1 MYAAPLIRHIVNDA
15 RLRGLAYQAVAV
27 AAVLAVAV
35 LGFDHVT
42 RTLHQQNI
50 ASGFAFLSRQAG
62 FGLSQTFL
70 EYKPADSYARALA
83 AGVVNTTVV
92 STVGI
97 VLATLFGF
105 VTGLA
110 QLSTNRL
117 LALIARLY
125 VNIQRGIPLLLWLF
139 FWYGAIVTTLPTG
152 REAWEIIPHVFLT
165 NAGLSIPSLLWTS
178 GHVIVPASVVCGLL
192 LAVVVARRAR
202 TLLVNTCLGKLS
214 WLLVPL
220 ALLGPPLIAI
230 VAFGPGFALS
240 LPEPGRFR
248 VTGGMRLTAE
258 FTALLVALSLSASAG
273 IAEIV
278 RAGVQSVD
286 AGQWEA
292 STSLGLHRVQVLRL
306 VVLPQALRT
315 IVPPLTGAYLSLL
328 KSSSLA
334 IAVGY
339 PDLLMVAN
347 TTINQTGQAIE
358 CTAIYMLVYLA
369 LSVVTASFMNWY
381 NARIARGERS

>member
-1 MYAAPLIRHIVNDA
+1 MSDPRF
-15 RLRGLAYQAVAV
+15 RSTAYQAIAV
-27 AAVLAVAV
+27 GALLAVGIF
-35 LGFDHVT
+35 GFEHVA
-42 RTLHQQNI
+42 RTLNQQNI

-70 EYKPADSYARALA
+70 DYKPADSYGRALL
-83 AGVVNTTVV
+83 AGAVNTIVV
-92 STVGI
+92 SALGILVATLLGI
-97 VLATLFGF
+97 V
-105 VTGLA
+105 VGLV

-125 VNIQRGIPLLLWLF
+125 VNVQRGIPLLLWLF
-139 FWYGAIVTTLPTG
+139 FWYAAIVMNLPPG

-165 NAGLSIPSLLWTS
+165 NAGLSIPSLLWTGAPVS
-178 GHVIVPASVVCGLL
+178 LLLSVV
-192 LAVVVARRAR
+192 LALSLAIIINRRAR
-202 TLLVNTCLGKLS
+202 TQCVNARRERLS
-214 WLLVPL
+214 WILTAL

-230 VAFGPGFALS
+230 VAFHPRFAVT

-248 VTGGMRLTAE
+248 VTGGMRLSAE

-278 RAGVQSVD
+278 RAGVQTIE

-292 STSLGLHRVQVLRL
+292 ATSLGLHRVQILRF
-306 VVLPQALRT
+306 VILPQALRT

-358 CTAIYMLVYLA
+358 CTAIYMLAYLA
-369 LSVVTASFMNWY
+369 LSVVTASFMNRY
-381 NARIARGERS
+381 AARTARQEPS